1 MGNKDKTW
9 DENAATS
16 SDREQESRDTALART
31 IALAVTEAFAKQK
44 AEETKLIT
52 ETFTRQMEK
61 TQAQYDEL
69 LKVSRAQNSTTTL
82 KVSSGSQGFR
92 VMDPFDWTHDKNIYQ
107 RWQLWSMK
115 ARLAL
120 DAMEGDNEK
129 TKIFYLQHWLDGKGI
144 DKIKGW
150 MNSKILISQEDYD
163 SLEERDRVGKYPADK
178 VESYFTLV
186 ENILTPRSNPL
197 LAVEELHVAKQGSMT
212 SQDFYSHIL
221 QIVKRCQFPN
231 PEAEER
237 AIRDAIFIGMNSQRA
252 RDKAINLM
260 NEEGK
265 IVTVE
270 FLMNHLA
277 VEDGNSQHKFLSQL
291 NSSSSV
297 NMVAYDRRQNKGKG
311 NRGKQSSGRNTA
323 QNKSRGQASSSTVQ
337 PFRKPPGMEGK
348 CMRCGKPDHLQGQKC
363 AAKNAKCKECHKIG
377 HFYKVCQSKK
387 RTRRANLAQ
396 AVPQNE
402 NDTHIDECGLVQPNP
417 PLVGMLKL
425 INHIGTTSGTQG
437 KHLKF
442 PIDVDVRGSYKD
454 HLIVRV
460 DTGADVNCMNETTFK
475 KLFPKVQLDVCPYEI
490 QNFGNSTADISI
502 LGQFQTYLQFRG
514 KKYLNTFIVTNAND
528 CPNLLSHG
536 ATFRMNVL
544 KPNYPRENMVKGD
557 EVPNFKIGKPT
568 CTSNVF
574 QILQDLRLKRHSGNF
589 EPKTYRPS
597 TTSTTGTNQPKSHE
611 KASKNT
617 IGTVNID
624 NLDTVSSNPI
634 PCRTMQP
641 PKASTFR
648 TMPTLTVSTN
658 QPVSN
663 RRPSHPQSGL
673 PPCCMHVLQA
683 KGQVHKSGETPA
695 LRKVQHPHNGR
706 TSVSRF
712 PLTKQEILSQY
723 SSCFEGIGRFPG
735 DPYKFHLKPD
745 HKPARHAPRKV
756 PVHLE
761 KAFKEEIDSLVS
773 QGILEEVKE
782 HTDWVNSYVIVEKD
796 TGNAHAP
803 NHTIKKKLRICLDPR
818 DLNEALEREP
828 YHTRSV
834 DEITAKLQGMTV
846 FTIVDFRK
854 GYWMVVLHP
863 DSRKLTCMALP
874 FGRFQWTRLPM
885 GTVVAQDIFQS
896 KLDAIFIGMNGVTG
910 IADDMIIAGKDEME
924 HDRNFQAFMEKCM
937 ENNLTLNA
945 EKIQFKQ
952 KQVSFYGHVWSENG
966 ISPDPKKIQA
976 LKHMEFPPDKETMRS
991 FLGMINYLNRYSAL
1005 SAHLAAP
1012 LSSLTHQAADYKP
1025 EKTHMENFQRLKME
1039 ISKTEALPYFN
1050 TSAETTLQTDASKKG
1065 LGACL
1070 IQNGKVVCYASR
1082 SLTKTEQN
1090 YQNLEREALGTIWGM
1105 EKFHYFLYGKE
1116 FTLETDQKPLV
1127 SIYKKHMVDISPR
1140 VQRLIVRSFPYQPF
1154 TVVYKKGRDIPVAD
1168 ALSRVTPMDPE
1179 DNIKLPI
1186 IAVNMI
1192 TKLVLMST
1200 FAQDNFS
1207 RKLDRIRK
1215 STSQDDQLTR
1225 LSRYIN
1231 TGFPCE
1237 KKNLPR
1243 DLQDYWNYRD
1253 TLSVEN
1259 GLITCGSRIIVP
1271 HEMRAEMM
1279 QYIHEGHQGK
1289 ERCLL
1294 RARNTVFWPRISH
1307 DIQELIERCIICQEH
1322 GKSQPIMGITQELP
1336 PFPWHTLATDIFY
1349 WKRMDFLIVADVF
1362 SKYFLVRKLI
1372 NSTSTAVC
1380 AEIATIVTELGLP
1393 HVIRSDNGPCY
1404 SSKEFQQ
1411 MLQRYNITHH
1421 TSSPHHPR
1429 SNGFVERMV
1438 GVAKKLMDKAGS
1450 EGKPWIS
1457 GLYEYR
1463 VTPQSGSIAS
1473 PLQLLT
1479 QRIPREKDLPQLP
1492 STLGAQEMYDTHQE
1506 ILRRQPDRP
1515 ERSYIELTPGM
1526 AVWVQH
1532 KQNTSWEPAI
1542 IASQTSPN
1550 SYWIMQENGD
1560 DQPKLYRRTR
1570 SMLKI
1575 RCTEVRKPSLEY
1587 NQPTEMNK
1595 AKFHSPH
1602 SLNEERNHVQH
1613 NSVDKIPRDLVIPT
1627 KSNTSAP
1634 DSVFSEGK
1642 EENTDIAEEAPA
1654 EVPAPAPATAPT
1666 LETVEERPHTPGSR
1680 KSTRKNFGRPAS
1692 AYSDFYM

>member
-31 IALAVTEAFAKQK
+31 IALAVAEAFAKQK
-44 AEETKLIT
+44 AKETKLIT

-61 TQAQYDEL
+61 TQVQYDEL
-69 LKVSRAQNSTTTL
+69 LKVSRTQNSTTTL

-129 TKIFYLQHWLDGKGI
+129 TKISYLQHWLDGKGI

-270 FLMNHLA
+270 FLMKHLA

-557 EVPNFKIGKPT
+557 EVPNYQIGKST

-597 TTSTTGTNQPKSHE
+597 TIFMTGTNQPKSHE
-611 KASKNT
+611 KANENT

-624 NLDTVSSNPI
+624 NLDNVSSNPI

-648 TMPTLTVSTN
+648 TMPTPTVSTN

-723 SSCFEGIGRFPG
+723 SGCFEGIGRFPG

-1050 TSAETTLQTDASKKG
+1050 TSAETTLQTNASKKG

-1127 SIYKKHMVDISPR
+1127 SIYKKHMVDISSR

-1154 TVVYKKGRDIPVAD
+1154 TVIYKKGRDIPVAD

-1192 TKLVLMST
+1192 TKIVLMST

-1253 TLSVEN
+1253 TLSIEN

-1271 HEMRAEMM
+1271 HEMQAEMM

-1294 RARNTVFWPRISH
+1294 
-1307 DIQELIERCIICQEH
+1307 
-1322 GKSQPIMGITQELP
+1322 
-1336 PFPWHTLATDIFY
+1336 
-1349 WKRMDFLIVADVF
+1349 
-1362 SKYFLVRKLI
+1362 
-1372 NSTSTAVC
+1372 
-1380 AEIATIVTELGLP
+1380 
-1393 HVIRSDNGPCY
+1393 
-1404 SSKEFQQ
+1404 
-1411 MLQRYNITHH
+1411 
-1421 TSSPHHPR
+1421 
-1429 SNGFVERMV
+1429 
-1438 GVAKKLMDKAGS
+1438 
-1450 EGKPWIS
+1450 
-1457 GLYEYR
+1457 
-1463 VTPQSGSIAS
+1463 
-1473 PLQLLT
+1473 
-1479 QRIPREKDLPQLP
+1479 
-1492 STLGAQEMYDTHQE
+1492 
-1506 ILRRQPDRP
+1506 
-1515 ERSYIELTPGM
+1515 
-1526 AVWVQH
+1526 
-1532 KQNTSWEPAI
+1532 
-1542 IASQTSPN
+1542 
-1550 SYWIMQENGD
+1550 
-1560 DQPKLYRRTR
+1560 
-1570 SMLKI
+1570 
-1575 RCTEVRKPSLEY
+1575 
-1587 NQPTEMNK
+1587 
-1595 AKFHSPH
+1595 
-1602 SLNEERNHVQH
+1602 
-1613 NSVDKIPRDLVIPT
+1613 
-1627 KSNTSAP
+1627 
-1634 DSVFSEGK
+1634 
-1642 EENTDIAEEAPA
+1642 
-1654 EVPAPAPATAPT
+1654 
-1666 LETVEERPHTPGSR
+1666 
-1680 KSTRKNFGRPAS
+1680 
-1692 AYSDFYM
+1692 